1 MLLPVYREALRYLT
15 YYTKLNPIFFLLW
28 FTHQLKQFYPAGPGV
43 GEVFIFELQH
53 ERHPGGVGGAGVTAS
68 LGVGLHRTNVQ

>member
-1 MLLPVYREALRYLT
+1 MLL
-15 YYTKLNPIFFLLW
+15 LLW